1 MRSTLSRIS
10 PPVSSMPIIGTR
22 CTCSPCSL
30 IKRMRSRS
38 SSHTVGLVSSTS
50 LAAPDEK
57 TIQLCRSNGIDSPAS
72 VKLNPSHR
80 QLPRIHPHGQTP
92 PIDLHPYHSPRT
104 CHHSLPHWLRFLLS
118 PSHRPGVRHTRQRIH
133 HRRAHARARV
143 RVWLYRSGG

>member
-30 IKRMRSRS
+30 IERMRSRS

-57 TIQLCRSNGIDSPAS
+57 TIQLCRSNGIDSPALAS
-72 VKLNPSHR
+72 ILAHR
-80 QLPRIHPHGQTP
+80 DHSSSDHSPHLALAISMLSIVNGRNQAVSTLRRAVREIP
-92 PIDLHPYHSPRT
+92 PVLTIDLDR
-104 CHHSLPHWLRFLLS
+104 
-118 PSHRPGVRHTRQRIH
+118 GVRLLDLLDIPPRP
-133 HRRAHARARV
+133 ASMPS
-143 RVWLYRSGG
+143 SG